1 VSPARAF
8 LLALVPLAI
17 AAPAAAYPLP
27 QAPDCPIF
35 PATSVWNKPVNRLP
49 VREDSRT
56 IVNSIGAS
64 LRLHADFG
72 SGLWDG
78 GPIGIPITV
87 VDSTTSRSSVDFEYA
102 DESDA
107 GPYPIP
113 DDVSIEG
120 GPSADG
126 DRHAVIV
133 DSESCSL
140 YELFSLYPSWS
151 AGSGAIW
158 DLGSN
163 ALRPRGWTSADAAGL
178 PILPGLARHD
188 EVAAGSI
195 DHALRFTVRRSR
207 RAYIYPARHFA
218 SPYTS
223 RTLPPMGLRVRLRL
237 NYPTTSF
244 PPQARLVLRALKRYG
259 MIVADNGSSWYVSG
273 APDPDWDNDDLH
285 ALGRIKGSDFR
296 VVDTSSLRP

>member
-1 VSPARAF
+1 LRSPWRRPPGHA
-8 LLALVPLAI
+8 
-17 AAPAAAYPLP
+17 LP
-27 QAPDCPIF
+27 QAPTCPVF
-35 PATSVWNKPVNRLP
+35 PETNVWNKPVNGLP
-49 VREDSRT
+49 LHGNSRA
-56 IVNSIGAS
+56 IVNSIGAN

-72 SGLWDG
+72 SGLWNG

-87 VDSTTSRSSVDFEYA
+87 VDSSVPGSSVDFEYS
-102 DESDA
+102 DESDL

-113 DDVSIEG
+113 DDVAIEG

-133 DSESCSL
+133 DSETCSL
-140 YELFSLYPSWS
+140 YELFALYPSWS

-158 DLGSN
+158 DLTSN

-178 PILPGLARHD
+178 PILPGLARYD

-195 DHALRFTVRRSR
+195 DHALRFTVSRSR

-223 RTLPPMGLRVRLRL
+223 KSLPPMGLRLRLRR
-237 NYPTTSF
+237 NYPVADF
-244 PPQARLVLRALKRYG
+244 PPQAQVVLRALKRYG

-273 APDPDWDNDDLH
+273 APDPGWDNDDLH
-285 ALGRIKGSDFR
+285 ALGRVKGSDFR
-296 VVDTSSLRP
+296 VVDTSTLRP

>member
-120 GPSADG
+120 GSSADG

-223 RTLPPMGLRVRLRL
+223 RSLPPMGLRVRLRL

>member
-120 GPSADG
+120 GSSADG

-140 YELFSLYPSWS
+140 YELLSLYPSWS

-223 RTLPPMGLRVRLRL
+223 RSLPPMGLRVRLRL